1 MALNLK
7 KCASLALVAIMSV
20 GVLSG
25 CGSSDKKEAAGNGKS
40 KDTIVYG
47 ISTSPSGVFNP
58 LLTDSIYDDAVCE
71 MVYSSLL
78 KLDNEQN
85 LKPYMAEKYEIS
97 PDQKTITFNLKKDLK
112 WSDGKPLTS
121 KDVAFTFT
129 SLANK
134 DYQGEHGEDV
144 AKIVG
149 AKEYKEG
156 KADKVSGIETPDDS
170 TVKISL
176 TQPYGP
182 VLTNL
187 GTTGII
193 PEHIWSKVPEGKWK
207 ESKDLMDKPVGNG
220 PFNLVK
226 FTEGQ
231 DVKFKRNDDFFSGK
245 AKTENLVL
253 KVVSEDTVAAD
264 LKNGDI
270 DLADV
275 TNLKKADVEALKKDG
290 FKIYKHQNTLF
301 QYMGLNYRNPIFKD
315 KKVREAI
322 MTAIDRQG
330 MVEKL
335 IEGNGE
341 VKNVPMLSS
350 SWAYPKD
357 AKINDYKYDT
367 EKAKKLLNEAGYT
380 EKDGVMTNAEGQ
392 KLSFKLDVPTGNS
405 VREQAAQII
414 QENLKTVGI
423 KVELNKMEFPALM
436 EKVVGNHDFDMYMM
450 GNNLTADPD
459 LTAYWSK
466 DSVSDKKG
474 EMGWNISGFTTP
486 ELDNILA
493 EGANT
498 TDEETRKAAYK
509 KFAEYMNDQIPWI
522 YLFEQ
527 EVEIAT
533 SPKLEGFNPSVFR
546 DFAEAENWK
555 LAE

>member
-1 MALNLK
+1 MKFNFK
-7 KCASLALVAIMSV
+7 KCASLALAAIMSA

-25 CGSSDKKEAAGNGKS
+25 CGNSDKQAGEGKE

-58 LLTDSIYDDAVCE
+58 ILTDSVYDDAVCE
-71 MVYSSLL
+71 MIYTSLL
-78 KLDNEQN
+78 KLDKEQN
-85 LKPYMAEKYEIS
+85 LKPYLAENYEIS

-134 DYQGEHGEDV
+134 DYQGEHGDDV
-144 AKIVG
+144 SMVVG

-156 KADKVSGIETPDDS
+156 KADKVSGIETPDDN
-170 TVKISL
+170 TVKVSFV
-176 TQPYGP
+176 QPYGP
-182 VLTNL
+182 ALTNL

-207 ESKDLMDKPVGNG
+207 ESKELMDKPVGNG
-220 PFNLVK
+220 PFTLTS

-231 DVKFKRNDDFFSGK
+231 DAKFEKNKDFFAGE
-245 AKTENLVL
+245 AKTDKIVL
-253 KVVSEDTVAAD
+253 KVVSEDTVASD

-301 QYMGLNYRNPIFKD
+301 QYMGLNYRNPIFQD
-315 KKVREAI
+315 LKVREAI
-322 MTAIDRQG
+322 MTAIDRGG

-341 VKNVPMLSS
+341 IKNVPMLSS

-357 AKINDYKYDT
+357 AKLNEYKYDT

-380 EKDGVMTNAEGQ
+380 EKDGVMTNAEGKQ
-392 KLSFKLDVPTGNS
+392 LSFKLDVPTGNS
-405 VREQAAQII
+405 IREQAAQII
-414 QENLKTVGI
+414 QENLKEVGI

-450 GNNLTADPD
+450 GNNLTPDPD

-466 DSVSDKKG
+466 NSISDTKG

-486 ELDNILA
+486 ELEEILA

-498 TDEETRKAAYK
+498 TDQNARKAAYK
-509 KFAEYMNDQIPWI
+509 KFAEYMNQQIPWM

-527 EVEIAT
+527 DVEIAT

>member
-1 MALNLK
+1 MALSIK
-7 KCASLALVAIMSV
+7 KYRALALTLIMSV
-20 GVLSG
+20 GILSG
-25 CGSSDKKEAAGNGKS
+25 CGNSGDKSSTASKE

-58 LLTDSIYDDAVCE
+58 LLTDSVYDDAVCE

-78 KLDNEQN
+78 KLDNELN
-85 LKPYMAEKYEIS
+85 LKPSMAEKYEIS
-97 PDQKTITFNLKKDLK
+97 SDQKTITFKLKKDLK

-121 KDVAFTFT
+121 KDVAFTFK
-129 SLANK
+129 SLASK
-134 DYQGEHGEDV
+134 DYQGEHSDYVSKVQGVD
-144 AKIVG
+144 
-149 AKEYKEG
+149 EYKEG
-156 KADKVSGIETPDDS
+156 KSDNISGIKTPDES
-170 TVKISL
+170 TIEL
-176 TQPYGP
+176 TFAQPYDP
-182 VLTNL
+182 ALTNL

-193 PEHIWSKVPEGKWK
+193 PEHIWSKVPENKWK
-207 ESKDLMDKPVGNG
+207 ESKDLMSNPVGSG
-220 PFNLVK
+220 PFKMLS

-231 DVKFKRNDDFFSGK
+231 DVKFEKNKDFFGGE
-245 AKTENLVL
+245 AKTDKLVL
-253 KVVSEDTVAAD
+253 KVISEDTVASD

-275 TNLKKADVEALKKDG
+275 TNLKKADVEALEKDG
-290 FKIYKHQNTLF
+290 FKTYKHQNTIF

-315 KKVREAI
+315 IKVREAI
-322 MTAIDRQG
+322 LTAIDRQG
-330 MVEKL
+330 MVDKL

-357 AKINDYKYDT
+357 AKLNEYKYDK

-380 EKDGVMTNAEGQ
+380 EKDGVMTNSEGQ

-405 VREQAAQII
+405 VREQTAQII
-414 QENLKTVGI
+414 QENLKEIGI

-436 EKVVGNHDFDMYMM
+436 EKVVGNHEFDMYMM
-450 GNNLTADPD
+450 GNNLSADPD

-486 ELDNILA
+486 ELDQMLA
-493 EGANT
+493 EGAGT
-498 TDEETRKAAYK
+498 TDKEARKVAYK
-509 KFAEYMNDQIPWI
+509 KFAEYMNEQIPWM

-527 EVEIAT
+527 NVQIAT
-533 SPKLEGFNPSVFR
+533 NPKLEGFNPSVFR

>member
-1 MALNLK
+1 MALSIK
-7 KCASLALVAIMSV
+7 KYTALALTLIMSV
-20 GVLSG
+20 GILSG
-25 CGSSDKKEAAGNGKS
+25 CGNSGDKSSTASKE

-58 LLTDSIYDDAVCE
+58 LLTDSVYDDAVCE

-78 KLDNEQN
+78 KLDNELN
-85 LKPYMAEKYEIS
+85 LKPSMAEKYEIS
-97 PDQKTITFNLKKDLK
+97 SDQKTITFKLKKDLK

-121 KDVAFTFT
+121 KDVAFTFK
-129 SLANK
+129 SLASK
-134 DYQGEHGEDV
+134 DYQGEHSDYVSKVQGVD
-144 AKIVG
+144 
-149 AKEYKEG
+149 EYKEG
-156 KADKVSGIETPDDS
+156 KSDNISGIKTPDES
-170 TVKISL
+170 TIEL
-176 TQPYGP
+176 TFAQPYDP
-182 VLTNL
+182 ALTNL

-193 PEHIWSKVPEGKWK
+193 PEHIWSKVPENKWK
-207 ESKDLMDKPVGNG
+207 ESKDLMSNPVGSG
-220 PFNLVK
+220 PFKMLS

-231 DVKFKRNDDFFSGK
+231 DVQFEKNKYFFGGE
-245 AKTENLVL
+245 AKTDKLVL
-253 KVVSEDTVAAD
+253 KVISEDTVASD

-275 TNLKKADVEALKKDG
+275 TNLKKADVEALEKGG
-290 FKIYKHQNTLF
+290 FKTYKHQNTIF

-315 KKVREAI
+315 IKVREAI
-322 MTAIDRQG
+322 LTAIDRQG
-330 MVEKL
+330 MVDKL

-357 AKINDYKYDT
+357 AKLNEYKYDK

-380 EKDGVMTNAEGQ
+380 EKDGVMTNSEGQ

-405 VREQAAQII
+405 VREQTAQII
-414 QENLKTVGI
+414 QENLKEIGI

-436 EKVVGNHDFDMYMM
+436 EKVVGNHEFDMYMM
-450 GNNLTADPD
+450 GNNLSADPD

-486 ELDNILA
+486 ELDQMLA
-493 EGANT
+493 EGAGT
-498 TDEETRKAAYK
+498 TDKESRKVAYK
-509 KFAEYMNDQIPWI
+509 KFAEYMNEQIPWM

-527 EVEIAT
+527 NVQIAT
-533 SPKLEGFNPSVFR
+533 NPKLEGFNPSVFR

>member
-1 MALNLK
+1 MALSIK
-7 KCASLALVAIMSV
+7 KYTALALTLIMSV
-20 GVLSG
+20 GILSG
-25 CGSSDKKEAAGNGKS
+25 CGNSGDKSSTASKE

-58 LLTDSIYDDAVCE
+58 LLTDSVYDDAVCE

-78 KLDNEQN
+78 KLDNELN
-85 LKPYMAEKYEIS
+85 LKPSMAEKYEIS
-97 PDQKTITFNLKKDLK
+97 SDQKTITFKLKKDLK

-121 KDVAFTFT
+121 KDVAFTFK
-129 SLANK
+129 SLASK
-134 DYQGEHGEDV
+134 DYQGEHSDYVSKVQGVD
-144 AKIVG
+144 
-149 AKEYKEG
+149 EYKEG
-156 KADKVSGIETPDDS
+156 KSDNISGIKTPDES
-170 TVKISL
+170 TIEL
-176 TQPYGP
+176 TFAQPYDP
-182 VLTNL
+182 ALTNL

-193 PEHIWSKVPEGKWK
+193 PEHIWSKVPENKWK
-207 ESKDLMDKPVGNG
+207 ESKDLMSNPVGSG
-220 PFNLVK
+220 PFKMLS

-231 DVKFKRNDDFFSGK
+231 DVKFEKNKDFFGGE
-245 AKTENLVL
+245 AKTDKLVL
-253 KVVSEDTVAAD
+253 KVISEDTVASD

-275 TNLKKADVEALKKDG
+275 TNLKKADVEALEKDG
-290 FKIYKHQNTLF
+290 FKTYKHQNTIF

-315 KKVREAI
+315 IKVREAI
-322 MTAIDRQG
+322 LTAIDRQG
-330 MVEKL
+330 MVDKL

-357 AKINDYKYDT
+357 AKLNEYKYDK

-380 EKDGVMTNAEGQ
+380 EKDGVMTNSEGQ

-405 VREQAAQII
+405 VREQTAQII
-414 QENLKTVGI
+414 QENLKEIGI

-436 EKVVGNHDFDMYMM
+436 EKVVGNHEFDMYMM
-450 GNNLTADPD
+450 GNNLSADPD

-486 ELDNILA
+486 ELDQMLA
-493 EGANT
+493 EGAGT
-498 TDEETRKAAYK
+498 TDKEARKVAYK
-509 KFAEYMNDQIPWI
+509 KFAEYMNEQIPWM

-527 EVEIAT
+527 NVQIAT
-533 SPKLEGFNPSVFR
+533 NPKLEGFNPSVFR